1 VKVSVF
7 VADFAQVD
15 DRGKLSAIG
24 MAWST
29 VGSPLPPHGI
39 AIILE
44 VDWHEANE
52 RRSFVLELLDE
63 DGEPVSFDESGEPAL
78 RLEGGFE
85 VGRPPGLAKGTPLF
99 QAFAVNIPGG
109 LPLPAGHRYEYRVSV
124 GEVTSAAGFAVIQVV

>member
-1 VKVSVF
+1 MRASVF
-7 VADFAQVD
+7 VADFAQTD
-15 DRGKLSAIG
+15 DRGKVNAIG

-29 VGSPLPPHGI
+29 VGTPLPPHGV

-52 RRSFVLELLDE
+52 RRYFVLELLDE
-63 DGEPVSFDESGEPAL
+63 DGEPVSFDGTGEPAL
-78 RLEGGFE
+78 RLEGEFE

-99 QAFAVNIPGG
+99 QNFAVNIPGG

-124 GEVTSAAGFAVIQVV
+124 GEISSAASFSVIQAA